1 MRSSLL
7 TLLFFLFMIVSSQGQ
22 QVNTV
27 ALDQRLNALLAEKEP
42 GISVMVS
49 QNGTPLY
56 IYNRGLGQL
65 ELEKVIN
72 TGSRF
77 RMASVSKQ
85 VTALAIYQLIEKR
98 RLALSDNLGKWFR
111 NLPAAI
117 QDIQVGQLL
126 NHSSGIYDYEE
137 LIPKDRQIQV
147 MDGDIIDLLQKKNSL
162 YFTPGTAFR
171 YSNTGYCLLSLI
183 VEKVS
188 GLPFD
193 IYVQQSLFDPLRLK
207 FAAVSRPNAIILDR
221 VYGYHPEQG
230 SFRFADQS
238 LTSGTQG
245 DGGVYFSSQD
255 FHLWTVSLLTDF
267 FKRPRYEELQQ
278 ENEKAVK
285 EQVSYSLGFFK
296 FTDKEGHSYLFHSGE
311 STGFNN
317 TISIDLHNKIIISVF
332 TNRDDELASKAYEM
346 VQASFYAEPFYKSFQ
361 KPLFP
366 WLADI
371 YAHAE

>member
-1 MRSSLL
+1 MRNSLL
-7 TLLFFLFMIVSSQGQ
+7 TLLFFISMITYSQGQ
-22 QVNTV
+22 QFNST
-27 ALDQRLNALLAEKEP
+27 ALDQQLASLLSEKEP
-42 GISVMVS
+42 GLSVMVS
-49 QNGTPLY
+49 QNGSPLY
-56 IYNRGLGQL
+56 IYNRGLAQV
-65 ELEKVIN
+65 EIEKVIN

-126 NHSSGIYDYEE
+126 NHSSGIYDYED

-147 MDGDIIDLLQKKNSL
+147 MDGDIIDLLQNKNSL
-162 YFTPGTAFR
+162 YFQPGTAFR

-207 FAAVSRPNAIILDR
+207 FAAIYRPNAVIFDR

-230 SFRFADQS
+230 AFHFADQS
-238 LTSGTQG
+238 ITSGTQG

-255 FHLWTVSLLTDF
+255 FHLWTFNLLTDY
-267 FKRPRYEELQQ
+267 FKRPRYEELQE
-278 ENEKAVK
+278 ENEKVVK
-285 EQVSYSLGFFK
+285 DNVSYSLGFFK

-317 TISIDLHNKIIISVF
+317 IISIDLHNKIIISVF
-332 TNRDDELASKAYEM
+332 TNRDDDLASKAFERIQSALYG
-346 VQASFYAEPFYKSFQ
+346 EPFYKSFQ

-366 WLADI
+366 WLAGI
-371 YAHAE
+371 YAQGD